1 MGFCGV
7 QARPFYVALFFLGSF
22 GTRIQLMRSN
32 VKVPAQRRLDGG
44 KWAHVW
50 ILRNCW
56 PHFWCLMAHLSSMH
70 QWFEVQKTIMIQNT
84 ITRTQKRKKKRRN
97 VMIQLTRQVH
107 CLPFFNNFCSILLFY
122 RSSTCK
128 FMFFFFFLQSH
139 SNYNFIGCL
148 QIRDST
154 SSN

>member
-44 KWAHVW
+44 KWTHVW
-50 ILRNCW
+50 ILRNYW
-56 PHFWCLMAHLSSMH
+56 PHFWCLMAHLSSMR

-128 FMFFFFFLQSH
+128 FMFFF
-139 SNYNFIGCL
+139 
-148 QIRDST
+148 
-154 SSN
+154 SSKPEQL